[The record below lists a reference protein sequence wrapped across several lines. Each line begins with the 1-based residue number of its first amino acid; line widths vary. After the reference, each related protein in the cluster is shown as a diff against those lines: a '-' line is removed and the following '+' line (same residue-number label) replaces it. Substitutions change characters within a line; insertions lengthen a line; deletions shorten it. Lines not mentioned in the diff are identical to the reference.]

1 MSTRGTGR
9 SRTDALAATSG
20 HPSHEGA
27 LGTFREELGDMWPAV
42 RPLCR
47 ALDDDGVVTLSRRLE
62 QHMLAHPACQD
73 RVGELAAD
81 LMALMA
87 GWPHLDRDARA
98 VLVAAMSYL
107 AEGDDSVPDHL
118 PGGLDDD
125 DRVVGAAVRAILR
138 ARRSAA

>member
-1 MSTRGTGR
+1 
-9 SRTDALAATSG
+9 
-20 HPSHEGA
+20 
-27 LGTFREELGDMWPAV
+27 MWPAV